1 MKNILARGGIEF
13 LAVFLGIALSL
24 YVDEWREEN
33 QIRERL
39 MADYQSIQKDL
50 EIDIPYLERIIVGQT
65 RGYENGMEMIQMLD
79 KEESFNYGQFVKS
92 SLFVTSGSTFFGT
105 KASYQASVSSGRLTY
120 FGIDSLSNEIGK
132 VYEHHYNRLDLNG
145 LLLDELNFF
154 KLPDINSGPRYL
166 SEKIK
171 QQNLDKIFSPEYYP
185 GLKDFLTLQN
195 SYINKC
201 KWALEQMKKVNALL
215 LYELINNMSQ
225 RRFI

>member
-39 MADYQSIQKDL
+39 MADYHSIQKDL
-50 EIDIPYLERIIVGQT
+50 DIDIPYLEQIIVGQT
-65 RGYENGMEMIQMLD
+65 RGYQNGMGMIQMLD
-79 KEESFNYGQFVKS
+79 NEESFNYDKFVKS
-92 SLFVTSGSTFFGT
+92 NLFVTSGNTFFGT
-105 KASYQASVSSGRLTY
+105 KASYQASISSGRLTY
-120 FGIDSLSNEIGK
+120 FGIDSLSNEVGK

-154 KLPDINSGPRYL
+154 KLPDTNSGPRYL
-166 SEKIK
+166 SEKVK

-185 GLKDFLTLQN
+185 QLKDFLTLQN

-215 LYELINNMSQ
+215 LYQLNIKS
-225 RRFI
+225 

>member
-39 MADYQSIQKDL
+39 MADYHSIQKDL

-120 FGIDSLSNEIGK
+120 FGIDSLSNEIGEI
-132 VYEHHYNRLDLNG
+132 YEHHYNRLDLNG

-185 GLKDFLTLQN
+185 GLKDFLILQN
-195 SYINKC
+195 SYIKKC

-215 LYELINNMSQ
+215 SYELNLK
-225 RRFI
+225 

>member
-39 MADYQSIQKDL
+39 MADYHSIQKDL

-185 GLKDFLTLQN
+185 GLKDFLILQN

-215 LYELINNMSQ
+215 LYKLNIK
-225 RRFI
+225 F

>member
-1 MKNILARGGIEF
+1 MNILTRGAIEF

-39 MADYQSIQKDL
+39 MADYHSIQKDL

-185 GLKDFLTLQN
+185 GLKDFITLQN

-201 KWALEQMKKVNALL
+201 KWALRQMKKVNALL
-215 LYELINNMSQ
+215 LYKLNIKS
-225 RRFI
+225 

>member
-39 MADYQSIQKDL
+39 MADYHSIQKDL

-185 GLKDFLTLQN
+185 GLKDFITLQN

-201 KWALEQMKKVNALL
+201 KWALRQMKKVNALL
-215 LYELINNMSQ
+215 LYKLNIKS
-225 RRFI
+225 

>member
-39 MADYQSIQKDL
+39 MADYHSIQKDL
-50 EIDIPYLERIIVGQT
+50 EIDIPYLEQIIVGQT
-65 RGYENGMEMIQMLD
+65 RSYENGMEIIQMLD
-79 KEESFNYGQFVKS
+79 KSENFNYGQFVKS
-92 SLFVTSGSTFFGT
+92 SLFVTSGSPFFGT
-105 KASYQASVSSGRLTY
+105 KASYEASVSSGRLTY
-120 FGIDSLSNEIGK
+120 FGIDSLANEIGK

-154 KLPDINSGPRYL
+154 KLQDINSGPRYL

-185 GLKDFLTLQN
+185 GLKDFIGLQN
-195 SYINKC
+195 AYINKC
-201 KWALEQMKKVNALL
+201 KWALDQMNKVNALL
-215 LYELINNMSQ
+215 LDKLNIK
-225 RRFI
+225 

>member
-132 VYEHHYNRLDLNG
+132 VYEHHYNRLDVNG
-145 LLLDELNFF
+145 ILLDELNFF

-215 LYELINNMSQ
+215 LYQLNIKS
-225 RRFI
+225 

>member
-154 KLPDINSGPRYL
+154 KLPNINSGPRYL

-215 LYELINNMSQ
+215 LYQLN
-225 RRFI
+225 FK

>member
-154 KLPDINSGPRYL
+154 KLPNINSGPRYL

-201 KWALEQMKKVNALL
+201 KWALEQMKKMNALL
-215 LYELINNMSQ
+215 LYKLNIKS
-225 RRFI
+225 

>member
-39 MADYQSIQKDL
+39 MADYHSIQKDL

-154 KLPDINSGPRYL
+154 KLPNINSGPRYL

-201 KWALEQMKKVNALL
+201 KWALEQMKRVNALL
-215 LYELINNMSQ
+215 LYQLNIKS
-225 RRFI
+225 

>member
-1 MKNILARGGIEF
+1 MNILTRGAIEF

-185 GLKDFLTLQN
+185 GLKDFITLQN

-201 KWALEQMKKVNALL
+201 KWALRQMKKVNALL
-215 LYELINNMSQ
+215 LYQLNIKS
-225 RRFI
+225 

>member
-39 MADYQSIQKDL
+39 MADYHSIQKDL
-50 EIDIPYLERIIVGQT
+50 DIDIPYLEQIIVGQT
-65 RGYENGMEMIQMLD
+65 RGYQNGMGMIQMLD
-79 KEESFNYGQFVKS
+79 NEESFNYDKFVKS
-92 SLFVTSGSTFFGT
+92 NLFVTSGNTFFGT
-105 KASYQASVSSGRLTY
+105 KASYQASISSGRLTY
-120 FGIDSLSNEIGK
+120 FGIDSLSNEVGK

-166 SEKIK
+166 YEKIK

-185 GLKDFLTLQN
+185 QLKDFLTLQN

-215 LYELINNMSQ
+215 LYQLNIKS
-225 RRFI
+225 

>member
-39 MADYQSIQKDL
+39 MADYHSIQKDL

-132 VYEHHYNRLDLNG
+132 IYEHHYNRLDVNG
-145 LLLDELNFF
+145 ILLDELNFF

-215 LYELINNMSQ
+215 LYQLNIKS
-225 RRFI
+225 

>member
-39 MADYQSIQKDL
+39 MADYHSIQKDL

-154 KLPDINSGPRYL
+154 KLPNINSGPRYL

-215 LYELINNMSQ
+215 LYKLNI
-225 RRFI
+225 

>member
-154 KLPDINSGPRYL
+154 KLPNINSGPRYL

-215 LYELINNMSQ
+215 LYKLNIK
-225 RRFI
+225 F

>member
-39 MADYQSIQKDL
+39 MADYHSIQKDL
-50 EIDIPYLERIIVGQT
+50 DIDIPYLEQIIVGQT
-65 RGYENGMEMIQMLD
+65 RGYQNGMGMIQMLD
-79 KEESFNYGQFVKS
+79 NEESFNYDKFVKS
-92 SLFVTSGSTFFGT
+92 NLFVTSGNTFFGT
-105 KASYQASVSSGRLTY
+105 KASYQASISSGRLTY
-120 FGIDSLSNEIGK
+120 FGIDSLSNEVGK

-166 SEKIK
+166 SEKVK

-185 GLKDFLTLQN
+185 QLKDFLTLQN

-215 LYELINNMSQ
+215 LYQLNIKS
-225 RRFI
+225 

>member
-1 MKNILARGGIEF
+1 MNKILARGGIEF

-33 QIRERL
+33 QVRERL
-39 MADYQSIQKDL
+39 MADYNSIQKDL
-50 EIDIPYLERIIVGQT
+50 DIDIPYLERIIVGQK
-65 RGYENGMEMIQMLD
+65 RGYQSGMEMIQMLD
-79 KEESFNYGQFVKS
+79 KEGSFNYGKFVKS

-120 FGIDSLSNEIGK
+120 FGIDSLSNEVGK

-166 SEKIK
+166 SKKIK
-171 QQNLDKIFSPEYYP
+171 QQNLDKIFSQEYYP
-185 GLKDFLTLQN
+185 GLKDFLELQN

-215 LYELINNMSQ
+215 LYQLNIKS
-225 RRFI
+225 